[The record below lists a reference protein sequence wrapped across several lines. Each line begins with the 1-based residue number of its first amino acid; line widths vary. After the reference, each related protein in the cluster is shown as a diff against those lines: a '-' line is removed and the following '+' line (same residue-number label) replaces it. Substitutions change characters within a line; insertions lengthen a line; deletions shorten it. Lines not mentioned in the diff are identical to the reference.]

1 MIDGDCACVC
11 VRARIESRILL
22 DTYRQRGNENAKEE
36 LNKYDQRE
44 NERKNIHTHTIANHY
59 QTHRE
64 EKKKSLIEFFLKEN
78 RLVFRLIV

>member
-44 NERKNIHTHTIANHY
+44 NERKNIHTHDS
-59 QTHRE
+59 
-64 EKKKSLIEFFLKEN
+64 KSLSDSS
-78 RLVFRLIV
+78 